1 MAEGGIISIVPPVIA
16 IVMAIVTRKAV
27 LSLFLGI
34 WAGGIIFAEN
44 IGIVQTFDWIA
55 TAIGESVFHAQII
68 IFTLLLGSSVAM
80 MWRLGGSHAIRNW
93 AIERVDTQR
102 KAGVM
107 AWLLGLVLFF
117 DDYANTAVVGSTMKD
132 ISDNL
137 QISREKLSYLVDST
151 AAPVATLLI
160 SSWVAFQLSMIE
172 QGYEATGIP
181 EAEIPDSFSVF
192 LDSIPYNM
200 YAILAIAMVGIIVL
214 SQRDYGE
221 MLTAERRAA
230 TTGKLNRDDAR
241 PMQDV
246 EGDLGDPNVDNPRL
260 SSFIVPILVLIVGVV
275 VTALWSGGLF
285 DGSTLREAIE
295 GADYAL
301 ALVLGSF
308 AMVVSTYILGYAFS
322 VLSIGESVDTTI
334 DGFGIMLTAVTI
346 LVLAWSLGEVV
357 SALGTGDYVAGV
369 VDDFVTPEILPTVV
383 FVTAGFIAFTTG
395 SSWGTMTI
403 LTPIAIPVAWDLVGT
418 HEMVS
423 VMVGMV
429 FSGAIFGDHCSPISD
444 TTVLSATFTGAD
456 LIDHVRTQL
465 YYAGTVASVVILLMV
480 VWGYTS
486 VSPLLLLPVGIA
498 LLVGLVYGLS
508 ELHASRRNL
517 DPVQAV
523 DASEIAPP
531 EDDD

>member
-1 MAEGGIISIVPPVIA
+1 
-16 IVMAIVTRKAV
+16 
-27 LSLFLGI
+27 
-34 WAGGIIFAEN
+34 
-44 IGIVQTFDWIA
+44 
-55 TAIGESVFHAQII
+55 
-68 IFTLLLGSSVAM
+68 
-80 MWRLGGSHAIRNW
+80 
-93 AIERVDTQR
+93 
-102 KAGVM
+102 
-107 AWLLGLVLFF
+107 
-117 DDYANTAVVGSTMKD
+117 
-132 ISDNL
+132 
-137 QISREKLSYLVDST
+137 
-151 AAPVATLLI
+151 
-160 SSWVAFQLSMIE
+160 
-172 QGYEATGIP
+172 
-181 EAEIPDSFSVF
+181 
-192 LDSIPYNM
+192 
-200 YAILAIAMVGIIVL
+200 
-214 SQRDYGE
+214 

-230 TTGKLNRDDAR
+230 TTGKLTRDDAR

-260 SSFIVPILVLIVGVV
+260 SSFIVPILVLIVSVL

-285 DGSTLREAIE
+285 DGATLRDAIE

-357 SALGTGDYVAGV
+357 SALGTGDFVAGV
-369 VDDFVTPEILPTVV
+369 VDDFVSPEILPVVV

-423 VMVGMV
+423 VMIGMV

-465 YYAGTVASVVILLMV
+465 YYAGTVAIVVIVLML
-480 VWGYTS
+480 VWGYTEL
-486 VSPLLLLPVGIA
+486 SPFLLLPAGIA

-508 ELHASRRNL
+508 RAHANMHGL

-523 DASEIAPP
+523 DASDIAPP